1 MLMLGNMSVGVRTA
15 ANEPKIAMSNDSTM
29 KV

>member
-1 MLMLGNMSVGVRTA
+1 MSVGVRTA
-15 ANEPKIAMSNDSTM
+15 ANVPKIAMSNARTT